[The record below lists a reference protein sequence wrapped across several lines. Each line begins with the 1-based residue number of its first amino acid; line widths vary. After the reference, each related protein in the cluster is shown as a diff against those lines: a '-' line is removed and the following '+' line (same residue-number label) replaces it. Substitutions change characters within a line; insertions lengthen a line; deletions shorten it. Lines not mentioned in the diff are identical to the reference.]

1 LTTSHE
7 GLFRDNERNNPNE
20 HNRVKNPN
28 WREAGQSAFCKVSR
42 AFTVLYVLIYDDD
55 DDDDDAKIYI
65 FSYENFLLT
74 DKR

>member
-1 LTTSHE
+1 M
-7 GLFRDNERNNPNE
+7 
-20 HNRVKNPN
+20 
-28 WREAGQSAFCKVSR
+28 
-42 AFTVLYVLIYDDD
+42 LYVLIYDDD